1 MPGHASECPIGLDWT
16 KPLARQLGGR
26 ATWRGSGRGEPAIF
40 YPTVAIYFV
49 LLSLLLFLIDLPL
62 SHYIG
67 SAREHAYGLSTQ
79 HRTLDQTG

>member
-1 MPGHASECPIGLDWT
+1 M
-16 KPLARQLGGR
+16 
-26 ATWRGSGRGEPAIF
+26 
-40 YPTVAIYFV
+40 AIYFV

-67 SAREHAYGLSTQ
+67 SAREHAYGLPTQ

>member
-1 MPGHASECPIGLDWT
+1 V
-16 KPLARQLGGR
+16 GR
-26 ATWRGSGRGEPAIF
+26 WGSGRRGQLPAPSRCF
-40 YPTVAIYFV
+40 YLTVAIYFV

-79 HRTLDQTG
+79 HRPLERIDPTG

>member
-1 MPGHASECPIGLDWT
+1 
-16 KPLARQLGGR
+16 
-26 ATWRGSGRGEPAIF
+26 
-40 YPTVAIYFV
+40 VAIYFV